1 MSKYQSLFQLR
12 WGKTGSLTELM
23 KFSNNISMQLSGFK
37 KKYTYFCPILYFVI
51 VTWHIA
57 TEKLRH
63 KALAKLNGLQHQ
75 KDLGLFF
82 FLRFIYLAASGL
94 SCSMCKSSVAIWNSY
109 LQHVVSSSLTRD
121 RTQTCCMG
129 SIESQPLHHQGN
141 PQKDLGLNS
150 GGFTCQLYYDLV
162 QGCCCYCC

>member
-82 FLRFIYLAASGL
+82 FKIYLFGCVRSQ
-94 SCSMCKSSVAIWNSY
+94 
-109 LQHVVSSSLTRD
+109 LQHVQIFSCDMELLFVACGIQFPDQGSNPNLLHGEHRVSTTAPPRKSSERP
-121 RTQTCCMG
+121 R
-129 SIESQPLHHQGN
+129 S
-141 PQKDLGLNS
+141 
-150 GGFTCQLYYDLV
+150 
-162 QGCCCYCC
+162 